1 MNIYEGFFLKKSL
14 FSFYQFKLFK
24 LRHPIDGLVHAP
36 FLQLIKGQ
44 VLKKRIR
51 ETDSFRTWFASTMIL
66 APGPTSPLRMP
77 RRRRSSDRS
86 TPTWFFFITNLNV
99 TKEMDWSGVALLYLE
114 FESVESLLGESPGQC
129 SGKFKCWLFI
139 FSNLLQFTI
148 IPDFFVAIAK
158 PSDLRRD
165 KTNIFSVSFAS
176 RAVEVR

>member
-1 MNIYEGFFLKKSL
+1 M
-14 FSFYQFKLFK
+14 
-24 LRHPIDGLVHAP
+24 
-36 FLQLIKGQ
+36 
-44 VLKKRIR
+44 
-51 ETDSFRTWFASTMIL
+51 
-66 APGPTSPLRMP
+66 
-77 RRRRSSDRS
+77 
-86 TPTWFFFITNLNV
+86 LN
-99 TKEMDWSGVALLYLE
+99 LE
-114 FESVESLLGESPGQC
+114 FESVESLLDESPGQC